1 MAIMNC
7 IAFENLRAEMGRK
20 NLTIGEMASAI
31 GMRRETLGRKLSR
44 NSPLNLD
51 EAFAITRTCFPG
63 KSVEYLFKEAVN

>member
-31 GMRRETLGRKLSR
+31 
-44 NSPLNLD
+44 
-51 EAFAITRTCFPG
+51 TRTCFPG